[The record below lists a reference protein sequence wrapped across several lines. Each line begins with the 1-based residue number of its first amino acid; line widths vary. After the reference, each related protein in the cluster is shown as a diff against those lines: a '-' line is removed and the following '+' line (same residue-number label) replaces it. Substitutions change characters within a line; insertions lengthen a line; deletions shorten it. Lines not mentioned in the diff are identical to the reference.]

1 MAPLT
6 TPFAIAQL
14 SPAPNR
20 ALALDLARA
29 GFFVFPV
36 RGAGP
41 DAKKPCPTVRWG
53 DDATTDPKAIGDWW
67 RRWPDA
73 MPAIHLGRSH
83 LLVVDLDRHEGGA
96 DGLAAWSE
104 VNRGATAPAVDTPSG
119 GRHIYFRQPEGRA
132 HGNREGA
139 LKGRGINI
147 RGQGGYVVAPGA
159 LRADGEGAYQP
170 VTAGEIAA
178 APPVPDWLYA
188 LIDPPAAK
196 PEAAKPDVSQR
207 PEPRPGAAPLADA
220 RLDRYAEA
228 AIAAEIAALKGA
240 GKGGRNNQLNR
251 SAFALGQMVGAGWL
265 TEATATSLLAAAA
278 ADCGLAADDGLP
290 ACLAT
295 IRSGLKDG
303 RALPR
308 ETPRDTR
315 PEPPRPSRP
324 PTGPRRLVKERSG
337 AVVDEATGEVVHEA
351 KRARAAV
358 EFPEAL
364 THVPGLVGDIVDWI
378 CATARRPNR
387 VLALGAAL
395 TLVGTAMG
403 RFWSGPTLSSTVLYM
418 LALAPSGVG
427 KDHAL
432 QQIKRLLSA
441 AKMTRTIGPDEFIS
455 MPAVIHFIE
464 REPLSLCP
472 MDEFGAFLKRINAKR
487 ASGFERGISKIMR
500 SVWGTNF
507 GLMTTPEWAAT
518 PARTI
523 RAPALSIYGAS
534 TPEDFFEALD
544 GGDVSNG
551 FLNRFTLLT
560 VASRTE
566 DREPAEP
573 PLVVP
578 EKLSESLR
586 RLFGGGNP
594 LVVASKLH
602 ETDVEIEP
610 FVIPWG
616 PGAEAVYTAFQRE
629 ILAWQDRDA
638 DAENFIG
645 RAAEMAVRMATIRA
659 GGRDPVMPR
668 ISEDDMQWGRAVAL
682 WSART
687 LYRMGRLYISETEFQ
702 AEANRVLRIIDKE
715 GGEISQETLRARMKN
730 RLKARDLREVIETLE
745 DTGAITR
752 ESVATEGGGPRK
764 TLYFLRG

>member
-1 MAPLT
+1 MALLSV
-6 TPFAIAQL
+6 PFQL
-14 SPAPNR
+14 ADLPPTPNR

-29 GFFVFPV
+29 GLAVFPV

-41 DAKKPCPTVRWG
+41 DAKKPCPSVRWG
-53 DDATTDPKAIGDWW
+53 DDATTDTGAIESWW

-73 MPAIHLGRSH
+73 MPAIHLGRSG

-96 DGLAAWSE
+96 DGLAAWDE
-104 VNRGATAPAVDTPSG
+104 VNRGVVAPAVDTPSG

-132 HGNREGA
+132 HGNREGL

-147 RGQGGYVVAPGA
+147 RGLGGYVVAPGA

-170 VTAGEIAA
+170 VTAGALMA
-178 APPVPDWLYA
+178 APLVPDWLYA
-188 LIDPPAAK
+188 LIDPPSSPSSVA
-196 PEAAKPDVSQR
+196 E
-207 PEPRPGAAPLADA
+207 PEPRARAAPPLSET
-220 RLDRYAEA
+220 RLGRYADKA
-228 AIAAEIAALKGA
+228 VAAELDAIRAA

-265 TEATATSLLAAAA
+265 SEANALSLLTAAAEA
-278 ADCGLAADDGLP
+278 CGLAADDGLP

-295 IRSGLKDG
+295 IRSGLRKG
-303 RALPR
+303 RTFPR
-308 ETPRDTR
+308 EAPRDTR
-315 PEPPRPSRP
+315 PEPPRAPN
-324 PTGPRRLVKERSG
+324 GPRRLLKERSG

-358 EFPEAL
+358 EFPDAL

-378 CATARRPNR
+378 SATARRPNR

-432 QQIKRLLSA
+432 QQIKRLLAA

-566 DREPAEP
+566 DREPKEP

-578 EKLSESLR
+578 EKLSGSLR

-616 PGAEAVYTAFQRE
+616 PGAEVVYTDFQRE

-668 ISEDDMQWGRAVAL
+668 ISEDDMEWGRAVAL

-687 LYRMGRLYISETEFQ
+687 LYRMGRLYISETDFQ

-730 RLKARDLREVIETLE
+730 RLRARELREVVETLE
-745 DTGAITR
+745 DTGAIIR

>member
-1 MAPLT
+1 MALLSV
-6 TPFAIAQL
+6 PFQL
-14 SPAPNR
+14 ADLPPAPNR

-29 GFFVFPV
+29 GLAIFPV

-53 DDATTDPKAIGDWW
+53 DDATTDAGAIESWW

-73 MPAIHLGRSH
+73 MPAIHLGRSG

-96 DGLAAWSE
+96 DGLAAWDE
-104 VNRGATAPAVDTPSG
+104 VNRGVVAPAVDTPSG
-119 GRHIYFRQPEGRA
+119 GRHIYFRQPDGRA
-132 HGNREGA
+132 HGNREGL

-147 RGQGGYVVAPGA
+147 RGLGGYVVAPGA

-170 VTAGEIAA
+170 VTAGALMA

-188 LIDPPAAK
+188 LIDPPSSPSSAA
-196 PEAAKPDVSQR
+196 E
-207 PEPRPGAAPLADA
+207 PEPRARAAPPLSET
-220 RLDRYAEA
+220 RLGRYADKA
-228 AIAAEIAALKGA
+228 VTAELDALRAA

-265 TEATATSLLAAAA
+265 TEANALSLLTAAAEE
-278 ADCGLAADDGLP
+278 CGLAADDGLP

-295 IRSGLKDG
+295 IRSGLRKG
-303 RALPR
+303 RTFPR
-308 ETPRDTR
+308 EAPRDTR
-315 PEPPRPSRP
+315 PEPPRAPN
-324 PTGPRRLVKERSG
+324 GPRRLLKERSG

-358 EFPEAL
+358 EFPDAL

-378 CATARRPNR
+378 SATARRPNR

-441 AKMTRTIGPDEFIS
+441 ARMTRTIGPDEFIS

-566 DREPAEP
+566 DREPKEP

-578 EKLSESLR
+578 EKLSGSLR

-616 PGAEAVYTAFQRE
+616 PGAEAVYVSFQRE

-687 LYRMGRLYISETEFQ
+687 LYRMGRLYISETDFQ

-730 RLKARDLREVIETLE
+730 RLRARELREVIETLE
-745 DTGAITR
+745 DTGAIIR

-764 TLYFLRG
+764 TLYFLK

>member
-1 MAPLT
+1 MARLT
-6 TPFAIAQL
+6 TPFAIADL

-20 ALALDLARA
+20 ALALELARA
-29 GFFVFPV
+29 GLAVFPV

-41 DAKKPCPTVRWG
+41 DAKKPCPSVRWSL
-53 DDATTDPKAIGDWW
+53 DATTDAAAIEVWW

-73 MPAIHLGRSH
+73 MPALHLGRSG
-83 LLVVDLDRHEGGA
+83 LLVVDLDRHDGGA
-96 DGLAAWSE
+96 DGLTAWAE
-104 VNRGATAPAVDTPSG
+104 VSGGETGAPAVDTPSG
-119 GRHIYFRQPEGRA
+119 GRHIYFRQPDGRV
-132 HGNREGA
+132 HGNREGL

-147 RGQGGYVVAPGA
+147 RGHGGYVVAPGA
-159 LRADGEGAYQP
+159 LRADGEGAYGP
-170 VTAGEIAA
+170 VPAAALVA

-196 PEAAKPDVSQR
+196 PAPRQR
-207 PEPRPGAAPLADA
+207 PAAPPIADT
-220 RLDRYAEA
+220 RLGRYADK
-228 AIAAEIAALKGA
+228 AIAAEIDALRAA

-251 SAFALGQMVGAGWL
+251 SAFALGQMVGAGWIG
-265 TEATATSLLAAAA
+265 EAAAMSLLTSAAEA
-278 ADCGLAADDGLP
+278 CGLIADDGLP

-295 IRSGLKDG
+295 IRSGLKKG
-303 RALPR
+303 R
-308 ETPRDTR
+308 TQPRDMPR
-315 PEPPRPSRP
+315 DAPPPRK
-324 PTGPRRLVKERSG
+324 GPRRLVRERGG
-337 AVVDEATGEVVHEA
+337 AVVDGDTGEVVHEV

-358 EFPEAL
+358 EFPDAL
-364 THVPGLVGDIVDWI
+364 TRVPGLVGDITDWI
-378 CATARRPNR
+378 SATARRPNR

-403 RFWSGPTLSSTVLYM
+403 RFWAGPTLSSTVLYM

-432 QQIKRLLSA
+432 QQIKRLLAA
-441 AKMTRTIGPDEFIS
+441 AKMARTIGPDEFIS

-472 MDEFGAFLKRINAKR
+472 MDEFGSFLKRINAKR

-518 PARTI
+518 PARTV

-566 DREPAEP
+566 DREPPQP
-573 PLVVP
+573 PLLVP

-616 PGAEAVYTAFQRE
+616 PGAEAVYMGFQRD
-629 ILAWQDRDA
+629 ILAWQDRDH

-659 GGRDPVMPR
+659 GGRDPVAPQ
-668 ISEDDMQWGRAVAL
+668 ITKDDMEWGQAVAL

-687 LYRMGRLYISETEFQ
+687 LYRMGRLYISETDFQ
-702 AEANRVLRIIDKE
+702 AEANRVLRLIDAE
-715 GGEISQETLRARMKN
+715 GGEISQETLRARMKS
-730 RLKARDLREVIETLE
+730 RLKARELREVIETLE

-764 TLYFLRG
+764 TVYFLK

>member
-1 MAPLT
+1 MARLSA
-6 TPFAIAQL
+6 PFLL
-14 SPAPNR
+14 SDLQPAPNR
-20 ALALDLARA
+20 ALAFDLARA
-29 GFFVFPV
+29 GLAVFPV

-41 DAKKPCPTVRWG
+41 DAKKPCPSVRWG
-53 DDATTDPKAIGDWW
+53 DDATTDAHAIESWW

-73 MPAIHLGRSH
+73 MPAIHLGRSG
-83 LLVVDLDRHEGGA
+83 LLVVDLDRHDGGE
-96 DGLAAWSE
+96 DGIKAWDE
-104 VNRGATAPAVDTPSG
+104 VNRGVTAPVVDTPSG

-132 HGNREGA
+132 HGNREGL

-147 RGQGGYVVAPGA
+147 RGLGGYVVAPGA

-170 VTAGEIAA
+170 VPAGAIVA
-178 APPVPDWLYA
+178 APTVPEWLYA
-188 LIDPPAAK
+188 LIDPPPAT
-196 PEAAKPDVSQR
+196 PESR
-207 PEPRPGAAPLADA
+207 PEPRQEPRAPSSIPDA
-220 RLDRYAEA
+220 RLARYADK
-228 AIAAEIAALKGA
+228 AIAAEIDALRAA

-251 SAFALGQMVGAGWL
+251 SAFSLGQMVGAAWVSEAVAISQL
-265 TEATATSLLAAAA
+265 TSAAQ
-278 ADCGLAADDGLP
+278 DCGLAADDGLP

-295 IRSGLKDG
+295 IRSGLRKG
-303 RALPR
+303 RTQPR
-308 ETPRDTR
+308 EAPRDAR
-315 PEPPRPSRP
+315 PEPPRPAN
-324 PTGPRRLVKERSG
+324 GPRRLVKERSG
-337 AVVDEATGEVVHEA
+337 AVVDGDTGEVVHEA

-358 EFPEAL
+358 EFPDAL
-364 THVPGLVGDIVDWI
+364 THVPGLVGDITDWI
-378 CATARRPNR
+378 CDTARRPNR

-403 RFWSGPTLSSTVLYM
+403 RFWAGPTLSSTVLYM

-455 MPAVIHFIE
+455 MPAVVHFIE

-566 DREPAEP
+566 DREPKEP
-573 PLVVP
+573 PLVIP

-602 ETDVEIEP
+602 ETDIEIDP

-659 GGRDPVMPR
+659 GGRDPVAPK
-668 ISEDDMQWGRAVAL
+668 ISVDDMEWGRAVAL

-687 LYRMGRLYISETEFQ
+687 LYRMGRLYISETDFQ

-730 RLKARDLREVIETLE
+730 RLRARELREVIETLE

>member
-1 MAPLT
+1 MALLSV
-6 TPFAIAQL
+6 PFQL
-14 SPAPNR
+14 ADLPPAPNR

-29 GFFVFPV
+29 GLAVFPV
-36 RGAGP
+36 RGGGP

-53 DDATTDPKAIGDWW
+53 DDATTDAGAIDSWW

-73 MPAIHLGRSH
+73 MPAIHLGRSG

-96 DGLAAWSE
+96 DGLAAWDD
-104 VNRGATAPAVDTPSG
+104 VNRGVVAPAVDTPSG
-119 GRHIYFRQPEGRA
+119 GRHIYFRQPDGRA
-132 HGNREGA
+132 HGNREGV

-147 RGQGGYVVAPGA
+147 RGDGGYVVAPGA

-170 VTAGEIAA
+170 VTAGAIMA
-178 APPVPDWLYA
+178 APLVPDWLYA
-188 LIDPPAAK
+188 LIDPPSSPSSAA
-196 PEAAKPDVSQR
+196 E
-207 PEPRPGAAPLADA
+207 PEPRARAAPPLNET
-220 RLDRYAEA
+220 RLGRYADKA
-228 AIAAEIAALKGA
+228 VTAELDVLRAA

-265 TEATATSLLAAAA
+265 SEANATSLLTGAAQA
-278 ADCGLAADDGLP
+278 CGLAADDGLP

-295 IRSGLKDG
+295 IRSGLRKG
-303 RALPR
+303 RAFPR
-308 ETPRDTR
+308 EAPRDAR
-315 PEPPRPSRP
+315 PEPPRAPA
-324 PTGPRRLVKERSG
+324 GPRRLLKERSG

-358 EFPEAL
+358 EFPDAL

-378 CATARRPNR
+378 SATARRPNR

-403 RFWSGPTLSSTVLYM
+403 RFWAGPTLSSTVLYM

-432 QQIKRLLSA
+432 QQIKRLLAA

-578 EKLSESLR
+578 EKLAGSLR

-616 PGAEAVYTAFQRE
+616 PGAEAVYTGFQRE

-659 GGRDPVMPR
+659 GGRDPVAPR
-668 ISEDDMQWGRAVAL
+668 ISEGDMQWGRAVAL

-687 LYRMGRLYISETEFQ
+687 LYRMGRLYISETDFQ

-730 RLKARDLREVIETLE
+730 RLRARELREVIETLE
-745 DTGAITR
+745 DTGAIIR

>member
-1 MAPLT
+1 MARLSA
-6 TPFAIAQL
+6 PFQL
-14 SPAPNR
+14 SDLQPAPNR

-29 GFFVFPV
+29 GLAVFPV
-36 RGAGP
+36 RGGGP
-41 DAKKPCPTVRWG
+41 DAKKPCPSVRWG
-53 DDATTDPKAIGDWW
+53 DDATTDITAIDGWW

-73 MPAIHLGRSH
+73 MPAIHLGRSG
-83 LLVVDLDRHEGGA
+83 LLVVDLDRHDGGE
-96 DGLAAWSE
+96 DGIKAWDE
-104 VNRGATAPAVDTPSG
+104 VNRGVTAPAVDTPSG

-132 HGNREGA
+132 HGNREGL

-147 RGQGGYVVAPGA
+147 RGLGGYVVAPGA
-159 LRADGEGAYQP
+159 LRADGEGVYQP
-170 VTAGEIAA
+170 VTAGAIVA
-178 APPVPDWLYA
+178 APLVPDWLYA
-188 LIDPPAAK
+188 LIDPPVAT
-196 PEAAKPDVSQR
+196 
-207 PEPRPGAAPLADA
+207 PEPRARAAPPLSDT
-220 RLDRYAEA
+220 RLGRYADKA
-228 AIAAEIAALKGA
+228 VAAEIDAIRAA

-265 TEATATSLLAAAA
+265 TEANALSLLTSAAQ
-278 ADCGLAADDGLP
+278 DCGLAADDGLP

-295 IRSGLKDG
+295 IRSGLKKG
-303 RALPR
+303 RVFPR
-308 ETPRDTR
+308 EAPRDTR
-315 PEPPRPSRP
+315 PEPPRAPQ
-324 PTGPRRLVKERSG
+324 GPRRLLKERSG
-337 AVVDEATGEVVHEA
+337 AVVDQETGEVVHEA

-364 THVPGLVGDIVDWI
+364 THVPGLVGDITDWI

-403 RFWSGPTLSSTVLYM
+403 RFWAGPTLSSTVLYM

-566 DREPAEP
+566 DREPTLP
-573 PLVVP
+573 PLTVP

-602 ETDVEIEP
+602 ETDIEIDP

-659 GGRDPVMPR
+659 GGRDPVAPR

-687 LYRMGRLYISETEFQ
+687 LYRMGRLYISETDFQ

-730 RLKARDLREVIETLE
+730 RLRARELREVIETLE

>member
-1 MAPLT
+1 MARLSV
-6 TPFAIAQL
+6 PFQL
-14 SPAPNR
+14 SDLPPAPNR

-29 GFFVFPV
+29 GLAVFPV
-36 RGAGP
+36 RGAGA

-53 DDATTDPKAIGDWW
+53 DDATTDAGAIESWW

-73 MPAIHLGRSH
+73 MPAIHLGRSG

-96 DGLAAWSE
+96 DGLAAWDE
-104 VNRGATAPAVDTPSG
+104 VNCGVVAPAVDTPSG

-132 HGNREGA
+132 HGNREGL

-147 RGQGGYVVAPGA
+147 RGLGGYVVAPGA

-170 VTAGEIAA
+170 VMAGALVA
-178 APPVPDWLYA
+178 APLVPDWLYA
-188 LIDPPAAK
+188 LIDPPA
-196 PEAAKPDVSQR
+196 PP
-207 PEPRPGAAPLADA
+207 PEPATHAAPPLTDT
-220 RLDRYAEA
+220 RLDRYAEKA
-228 AIAAEIAALKGA
+228 VTAELDAIRAA

-265 TEATATSLLAAAA
+265 SEANALSLLTSAAQ
-278 ADCGLAADDGLP
+278 DCGLAADDGMP

-295 IRSGLKDG
+295 IRSGLKKG
-303 RALPR
+303 RGFPR
-308 ETPRDTR
+308 EAPRDTR
-315 PEPPRPSRP
+315 PEPPRATQSAGQNAGGR
-324 PTGPRRLVKERSG
+324 PRRLLKERSG

-351 KRARAAV
+351 KRARAAI

-364 THVPGLVGDIVDWI
+364 THVPGLVGEIVDWI

-403 RFWSGPTLSSTVLYM
+403 RYWSGPTLSSTVLYM

-432 QQIKRLLSA
+432 QQIKRLLAA

-518 PARTI
+518 PARTV

-616 PGAEAVYTAFQRE
+616 PGAEAVYTGFQRE

-645 RAAEMAVRMATIRA
+645 RAAEMAIRMATIRA
-659 GGRDPVMPR
+659 GGRDPVAPK

-687 LYRMGRLYISETEFQ
+687 IYRMGRLYISETDFQ

-715 GGEISQETLRARMKN
+715 GGEISQDTLRARMKN

-752 ESVATEGGGPRK
+752 EIVAMEGGGPRK

>member
-1 MAPLT
+1 MARLT
-6 TPFAIAQL
+6 TPFAIADL
-14 SPAPNR
+14 PAAPNR
-20 ALALDLARA
+20 ALALELARA
-29 GFFVFPV
+29 GLHVFPV

-41 DAKKPCPTVRWG
+41 DAKKPCPSVRWG
-53 DDATTDPKAIGDWW
+53 DDATTDAAAIDGWW

-73 MPAIHLGRSH
+73 MPAIHLGRSG
-83 LLVVDLDRHEGGA
+83 LLVVDLDRHDGGA
-96 DGLAAWSE
+96 DGLEAWAE
-104 VNRGATAPAVDTPSG
+104 VSGETDAPAVDTPSG

-147 RGQGGYVVAPGA
+147 RGNGGYVVAPGA
-159 LRADGEGAYQP
+159 LRSDGEGAYQP
-170 VTAGEIAA
+170 VPAGALVA

-188 LIDPPAAK
+188 LIDPPAVK
-196 PEAAKPDVSQR
+196 
-207 PEPRPGAAPLADA
+207 PEPRRRPAAPPIADA
-220 RLDRYAEA
+220 RLARYADK
-228 AIAAEIAALKGA
+228 AIAAEIDALRAAA
-240 GKGGRNNQLNR
+240 KGGRNNQLNR
-251 SAFALGQMVGAGWL
+251 SAFALGQMVGAGWIG
-265 TEATATSLLAAAA
+265 EAAAMARLISA
-278 ADCGLAADDGLP
+278 AQDCGLAADDGLP

-295 IRSGLKDG
+295 IRSGLRKG
-303 RALPR
+303 RAQPR
-308 ETPRDTR
+308 EMPRDA
-315 PEPPRPSRP
+315 PRP
-324 PTGPRRLVKERSG
+324 TKGPRRLVRERGG
-337 AVVDEATGEVVHEA
+337 AVVDGDTGEVVHEVR
-351 KRARAAV
+351 RARAAV
-358 EFPEAL
+358 EFPDAL
-364 THVPGLVGDIVDWI
+364 TRVPGLVGDITDWI
-378 CATARRPNR
+378 AATARRPNR

-403 RFWSGPTLSSTVLYM
+403 RFWAGPTLSSTVLYM

-432 QQIKRLLSA
+432 QQIKRLLA
-441 AKMTRTIGPDEFIS
+441 AARMTRTIGPDEFIS

-518 PARTI
+518 PARTV

-566 DREPAEP
+566 DREPPEP

-616 PGAEAVYTAFQRE
+616 AGAEAVYMGFQRD
-629 ILAWQDRDA
+629 ILAWQDRDH

-659 GGRDPVMPR
+659 GGRDPVAPE
-668 ISEDDMQWGRAVAL
+668 ITKGDMEWGRAVAL

-687 LYRMGRLYISETEFQ
+687 LYRMGRLYISETDFQ
-702 AEANRVLRIIDKE
+702 AEANRVLRLIDAE
-715 GGEISQETLRARMKN
+715 GGEISQETLRARMKS
-730 RLKARDLREVIETLE
+730 RLKARELREVIETLE

-764 TLYFLRG
+764 TLYFLKG

>member
-1 MAPLT
+1 MARLSV
-6 TPFAIAQL
+6 PFQL
-14 SPAPNR
+14 SDLPSAPNR

-29 GFFVFPV
+29 GLAIFPV
-36 RGAGP
+36 RGAGA

-53 DDATTDPKAIGDWW
+53 DDATTDARAIESWW

-73 MPAIHLGRSH
+73 MPAIHLGRSG

-96 DGLAAWSE
+96 DGLAAWDD
-104 VNRGATAPAVDTPSG
+104 VNPGVVAPAVDTPSG
-119 GRHIYFRQPEGRA
+119 GRHIYFRQPQGRA
-132 HGNREGA
+132 HGNREGL

-147 RGQGGYVVAPGA
+147 RGDGGYVVAPGA
-159 LRADGEGAYQP
+159 LRADGEGVYQP
-170 VTAGEIAA
+170 VPAGAIIAA
-178 APPVPDWLYA
+178 PTVPDWLYA
-188 LIDPPAAK
+188 LIDPP
-196 PEAAKPDVSQR
+196 PSPRSEAGAQ
-207 PEPRPGAAPLADA
+207 PEPPARTAPPLSET
-220 RLDRYAEA
+220 RLSRYADKA
-228 AIAAEIAALKGA
+228 VAAEIDAIRAV

-265 TEATATSLLAAAA
+265 SEANALSLLTAAAQ
-278 ADCGLAADDGLP
+278 DCGLAADDGLP

-295 IRSGLKDG
+295 IRSGLKKG
-303 RALPR
+303 RVFPR
-308 ETPRDTR
+308 EAPRDSW
-315 PEPPRPSRP
+315 PEPPPAVQN
-324 PTGPRRLVKERSG
+324 TGPRPRRLLKDHSG
-337 AVVDEATGEVVHEA
+337 AVVDGDTGEVVHEA

-358 EFPEAL
+358 EFPDAL
-364 THVPGLVGDIVDWI
+364 THVPGLVGEITDWI

-566 DREPAEP
+566 DREPKEP

-578 EKLSESLR
+578 EKLSASLR

-616 PGAEAVYTAFQRE
+616 PGAEAVYTGFQRE

-659 GGRDPVMPR
+659 GGRDPVMPK

-687 LYRMGRLYISETEFQ
+687 LYRMGRLYISETDFQ

-715 GGEISQETLRARMKN
+715 GGEISQETLRSRMKS

-745 DTGAITR
+745 DTGAIVR

-764 TLYFLRG
+764 TLYFLR

>member
-1 MAPLT
+1 MALLT
-6 TPFAIAQL
+6 TPFAIADL

-20 ALALDLARA
+20 ALALDLAGA

-41 DAKKPCPTVRWG
+41 DAKKPCPSVRWG
-53 DDATTDPKAIGDWW
+53 DDATTDPRAIEAWW
-67 RRWPDA
+67 RRWPEA
-73 MPAIHLGRSH
+73 MPAIHLGRSQ

-96 DGLAAWSE
+96 DGIKAWAE
-104 VNRGATAPAVDTPSG
+104 VDRGEVDRGVRAPAVDTPSG

-132 HGNREGA
+132 HGNREGL

-147 RGQGGYVVAPGA
+147 RGDGGYVVAPGA
-159 LRADGEGAYQP
+159 LRADGEGVYHP
-170 VTAGEIAA
+170 VPAGALKA

-188 LIDPPAAK
+188 LIDPPAPE
-196 PEAAKPDVSQR
+196 PEARARS
-207 PEPRPGAAPLADA
+207 APPLSDA
-220 RLDRYAEA
+220 RLGRYAER
-228 AIAAEIAALKGA
+228 AIEAELGAIRAA

-265 TEATATSLLAAAA
+265 SETTATSLLTSAAEA
-278 ADCGLAADDGLP
+278 CGLAADDGLP

-295 IRSGLKDG
+295 IRSGLRKG
-303 RALPR
+303 RNFPR
-308 ETPRDTR
+308 EAPRDTR
-315 PEPPRPSRP
+315 PEPPRAPH
-324 PTGPRRLVKERSG
+324 GPRRLLKERSG

-358 EFPEAL
+358 EFPDAL

-518 PARTI
+518 PARTV

-566 DREPAEP
+566 DREPKEP

-578 EKLSESLR
+578 EKLSGSLR

-616 PGAEAVYTAFQRE
+616 PGAEAVYTSFQRE

-730 RLKARDLREVIETLE
+730 RLRARELREVIETLE
-745 DTGAITR
+745 DTGAIVS

-764 TLYFLRG
+764 TLYFLSER

>member
-1 MAPLT
+1 MALLSS
-6 TPFAIAQL
+6 PFLLAAL
-14 SPAPNR
+14 PPAPNR
-20 ALALDLARA
+20 ALALELARA
-29 GFFVFPV
+29 GLAVFPV

-41 DAKKPCPTVRWG
+41 DAKKPCPSVRWG
-53 DDATTDPKAIGDWW
+53 DDATADIKAIEHWW
-67 RRWPDA
+67 QRWPDA
-73 MPAIHLGRSH
+73 MPAIHLGRSG
-83 LLVVDLDRHEGGA
+83 LLVVDLDRHAAGA
-96 DGLAAWSE
+96 DGIAAWRE
-104 VNRGATAPAVDTPSG
+104 VNRGVDAPAVDTPSG

-147 RGQGGYVVAPGA
+147 RGDGGYVVAPGA

-170 VTAGEIAA
+170 VTAGAIVA
-178 APPVPDWLYA
+178 APLVPDWLYA
-188 LIDPPAAK
+188 LIDPPA
-196 PEAAKPDVSQR
+196 
-207 PEPRPGAAPLADA
+207 PRPPPRPPAAPPLSDL
-220 RLDRYAEA
+220 RLGRYADKA
-228 AIAAEIAALKGA
+228 VAAELDALRAAGR
-240 GKGGRNNQLNR
+240 GSRNNQLNR
-251 SAFALGQMVGAGWL
+251 AAFALGQMVGAAWL
-265 TEATATSLLAAAA
+265 SEANATALLTAAAEA
-278 ADCGLAADDGLP
+278 CGLVADDGLP

-295 IRSGLKDG
+295 IRSGLRKG
-303 RALPR
+303 REIPR
-308 ETPRDTR
+308 EAPRHTR
-315 PEPPRPSRP
+315 PEPPRAGPRAG
-324 PTGPRRLVKERSG
+324 TGPRRLLKERSG

-358 EFPEAL
+358 EFPDAL
-364 THVPGLVGDIVDWI
+364 THVPGLVGDITDWI

-403 RFWSGPTLSSTVLYM
+403 RFWAGPTLSSTVLYM

-432 QQIKRLLSA
+432 QQIKRLLA
-441 AKMTRTIGPDEFIS
+441 AARMTRTIGPDEFIS

-578 EKLSESLR
+578 EKLAGSLR

-616 PGAEAVYTAFQRE
+616 PGAEAVYTGFQRE

-659 GGRDPVMPR
+659 GGRDPVMPKV
-668 ISEDDMQWGRAVAL
+668 SEDDMEWGRAVAL

-687 LYRMGRLYISETEFQ
+687 LYRMGRLYISETDFQ
-702 AEANRVLRIIDKE
+702 SEANRVLRIIDKE

-752 ESVATEGGGPRK
+752 ESVAAEGGGPRK

>member
-1 MAPLT
+1 MTRLS
-6 TPFAIAQL
+6 TPFAIADL
-14 SPAPNR
+14 PPAPNR

-29 GFFVFPV
+29 GLSVFPV

-41 DAKKPCPTVRWG
+41 DAKKPCPSVRWG
-53 DDATTDPKAIGDWW
+53 EDATTDVKAIDGWW

-73 MPAIHLGRSH
+73 MPAIHLGRSG
-83 LLVVDLDRHEGGA
+83 LLVVDLDRHDGGE
-96 DGLAAWSE
+96 DGIKAWDE
-104 VNRGATAPAVDTPSG
+104 VNRGVEAPAVDTPSG

-132 HGNREGA
+132 HGNREGL

-147 RGQGGYVVAPGA
+147 RGLGGYVVAPGA

-170 VTAGEIAA
+170 VPAGALMA
-178 APPVPDWLYA
+178 APAVPDWLYA
-188 LIDPPAAK
+188 LIDPPPASWSEVA
-196 PEAAKPDVSQR
+196 PR
-207 PEPRPGAAPLADA
+207 LEPRQQPYAAAPSSPPDA
-220 RLDRYAEA
+220 RLRRYADK
-228 AIAAEIAALKGA
+228 AIAAEIDALGAA

-251 SAFALGQMVGAGWL
+251 SAFALGQMVGAGWI
-265 TEATATSLLAAAA
+265 TEGAAIAQLSSAA
-278 ADCGLAADDGLP
+278 EACGLAADDGLP

-295 IRSGLKDG
+295 IRSGLRKG
-303 RALPR
+303 RTMPR
-308 ETPRDTR
+308 EAPRDSR
-315 PEPPRPSRP
+315 PEPPRAPS
-324 PTGPRRLVKERSG
+324 GPRRLVKEGSG
-337 AVVDEATGEVVHEA
+337 AVVDQETGEVVHEG

-358 EFPEAL
+358 EFPDAL
-364 THVPGLVGDIVDWI
+364 THVPGLVGDITDWI

-403 RFWSGPTLSSTVLYM
+403 RFWAGPTLSSTVLYM

-432 QQIKRLLSA
+432 QQIKRLLAA

-566 DREPAEP
+566 DREPKEP

-578 EKLSESLR
+578 EKLSGSLR

-602 ETDVEIEP
+602 ETDIEIEP

-616 PGAEAVYTAFQRE
+616 PGAEAVYTDFQRE

-645 RAAEMAVRMATIRA
+645 RAAEMAVRMATICA

-668 ISEDDMQWGRAVAL
+668 ISEADMQWGRAVAL

-687 LYRMGRLYISETEFQ
+687 LYRMGRLYISETDFQ

-730 RLKARDLREVIETLE
+730 RLRARELREVIETLE
-745 DTGAITR
+745 DTGAIVR

-764 TLYFLRG
+764 TLYFLR

>member
-6 TPFAIAQL
+6 TPFAIADL

-20 ALALDLARA
+20 ALALELARA

-53 DDATTDPKAIGDWW
+53 DDATTDPRAIGDWW

-73 MPAIHLGRSH
+73 MPAIHLGRSQ

-96 DGLAAWSE
+96 DGIKAWHE
-104 VNRGATAPAVDTPSG
+104 VNRGVAAPAVDTPSG
-119 GRHIYFRQPEGRA
+119 GRHIYFRQPDGRA
-132 HGNREGA
+132 HGNREGL

-170 VTAGEIAA
+170 LPAGSIAA

-188 LIDPPAAK
+188 LIDPPAAR
-196 PEAAKPDVSQR
+196 PEAPER
-207 PEPRPGAAPLADA
+207 PEPRPRADTPLADL
-220 RLDRYAEA
+220 RLGRYADKA
-228 AIAAEIAALKGA
+228 VAAEIDAVRAA

-251 SAFALGQMVGAGWL
+251 AAFALGQMVGAGWL
-265 TEATATSLLAAAA
+265 GEAAATSLLISAAE
-278 ADCGLAADDGLP
+278 DCGVAADDGLP

-295 IRSGLKDG
+295 IRSGLRKG

-308 ETPRDTR
+308 EAPRDTR
-315 PEPPRPSRP
+315 PEPPRPTTSMGK
-324 PTGPRRLVKERSG
+324 GPRRLLKERSG

-358 EFPEAL
+358 EFPDAL

-378 CATARRPNR
+378 SATARRPNR

-403 RFWSGPTLSSTVLYM
+403 RFWAGPTLSSTVLYM

-432 QQIKRLLSA
+432 QQIKRLLAA

-523 RAPALSIYGAS
+523 RAPSLSIYGAS

-566 DREPAEP
+566 DREPKEP

-616 PGAEAVYTAFQRE
+616 PGAEAVYTGFQRE

-687 LYRMGRLYISETEFQ
+687 LYRMGRLYISETDFQ
-702 AEANRVLRIIDKE
+702 SEANRVLRIIDKE

-730 RLKARDLREVIETLE
+730 RLRARELREVIETLE